1 MLYTNSKKTVRA
13 LILFDQT
20 LPEISSYICFE
31 KCRIMRLTILLLV
44 IVIGSVVT
52 SLDSHAAETSPS
64 VILTEEAAVSIAI
77 RDNPRLAEVTARFQ
91 ALSEIP
97 SQVGSLPDPMISF
110 NAMNLPADTF
120 NRRQE
125 QMTQLQVGFSQ
136 DFPFPGKLNLKEEA
150 AEFDAQ
156 AAGFSVEELRLQ
168 LIKNVK
174 GNWWQLFY
182 MDRALETVATNQELL
197 RQFIAVATTKYE
209 TGKGLQQDVL
219 LSQLELSK
227 LMDQEIQLQAIR
239 RNQEIALNILMDKP
253 ATDSIVLQREV
264 SKVMPKIASESE
276 LYQKAEAVRPSLR
289 EKETQIEAAQSRLE
303 LARRDYYP
311 DFKLGVLY
319 GDRAGN
325 NPLPRGDERADFV
338 SLQLGVKIPLY
349 FGRKQAKAVSQK
361 SLEVQKNRYALID
374 ERARVTAAISSATTD
389 YLRSSQQY
397 SLYGNGIVPQAQQ
410 TVQSMLAAYQVN
422 EVDFLN
428 LVRSQ
433 ITLFNYELQYWK
445 ALSDANQALARL
457 EAFVGEENIYE

>member
-1 MLYTNSKKTVRA
+1 MKREHGFKFWVGGNPLKKVTGSVKHYA
-13 LILFDQT
+13 LILFSVCAVGVAT
-20 LPEISSYICFE
+20 SNSYAGGE
-31 KCRIMRLTILLLV
+31 DDSLVLTV
-44 IVIGSVVT
+44 N
-52 SLDSHAAETSPS
+52 
-64 VILTEEAAVSIAI
+64 AAVQVSI

-97 SQVGSLPDPMISF
+97 PQVGALPDPMISF

-120 NRRQE
+120 DREQE
-125 QMTQLQVGFSQ
+125 QMTQLQIGFSQ
-136 DFPFPGKLNLKEEA
+136 SFPFPGKLNLKEEA

-156 AAGFSVEELRLQ
+156 AAGYSVEEVRLQ

-174 GNWWQLFY
+174 AKWWQLFY
-182 MDRALETVATNQELL
+182 MDRALETVATNQDLL
-197 RQFIAVATTKYE
+197 RQFIAVAKTKYE
-209 TGKGLQQDVL
+209 TGRGLQQDVL

-253 ATDSIVLQREV
+253 ATNSIALQRKV
-264 SKVMPKIASESE
+264 SKLMPKLVGETE
-276 LYQKAEAVRPSLR
+276 LYQKAESVRPSLKV
-289 EKETQIEAAQSRLE
+289 KETQIEAARSRLE

-311 DFKLGVLY
+311 DFKLGLVY

-325 NPLPRGDERADFV
+325 NPLPRGGERADFV
-338 SLQLGVKIPLY
+338 SLQLGIKVPLY

-361 SLEVQKNRYALID
+361 SLEVQQNRYALID
-374 ERARVTAAISSATTD
+374 EKARVTAAISSATTD
-389 YLRSSQQY
+389 YQRSTQQY

-410 TVQSMLAAYQVN
+410 TVQSMLAGYQVS

-457 EAFVGEENIYE
+457 EAVVGEENIYE